1 MFFLFSRPFVPISFL
16 DGFCCNCVLQ
26 YIYNIYIYIVIY
38 IIYIFL
44 PLYVLCTFHAE
55 IAMSPPFTNQAAQQI
70 EVRKHQKVVEAAQ
83 QEGKE
88 S

>member
-1 MFFLFSRPFVPISFL
+1 MCLSLYMYLR
-16 DGFCCNCVLQ
+16 CA
-26 YIYNIYIYIVIY
+26 
-38 IIYIFL
+38 L
-44 PLYVLCTFHAE
+44 PTLHRNTL
-55 IAMSPPFTNQAAQQI
+55 NQAAQQI